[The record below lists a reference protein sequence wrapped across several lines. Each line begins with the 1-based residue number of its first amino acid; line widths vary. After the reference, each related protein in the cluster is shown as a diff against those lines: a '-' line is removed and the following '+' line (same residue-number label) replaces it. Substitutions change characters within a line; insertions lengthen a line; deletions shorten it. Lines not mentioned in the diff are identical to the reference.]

1 MKKKM
6 LKERKPIEVIVKVET
21 LKNGYSLDVDGK
33 EYLYFDVV
41 ELAKGLILHAGLGRT
56 SPTTKFL
63 STKSY
68 RQRKCRE
75 KAAAGD

>member
-33 EYLYFDVV
+33 SICTLMW
-41 ELAKGLILHAGLGRT
+41 
-56 SPTTKFL
+56 L
-63 STKSY
+63 SWLK
-68 RQRKCRE
+68 
-75 KAAAGD
+75 D